1 MTVYLET
8 SALLAVLFNEPSA
21 AAVVQVLNQ
30 ADVVVTSVLT
40 FIEAK
45 RAASRSPQKSSVS
58 GVLENLS
65 LKWNRI
71 PLDETIQKM
80 AGEPFPIE
88 PVRTL
93 DAIHLATALE
103 TLKVFPDLAV
113 LSFDKRILDNL
124 EPLGLAKENA
134 IKPGDKH

>member
-1 MTVYLET
+1 MTVYLES
-8 SALLAVLFNEPSA
+8 SALLAILFNEPSA
-21 AAVVQVLNQ
+21 PKVVHALNE
-30 ADVVVTSVLT
+30 ANIVVTSVLS

-45 RAASRSPQKSSVS
+45 RATNRFPQKSVVS
-58 GVLENLS
+58 GLLENLS
-65 LKWNRI
+65 FKWNRI
-71 PLDETIQKM
+71 PVDEAIQKR
-80 AGEPFPIE
+80 AGDPFPVE

-124 EPLGLAKENA
+124 EPLGLARADMVKTQS
-134 IKPGDKH
+134 